1 MASKNVGG
9 FRHSWNEAA
18 RTGWSNFTSG
28 QYENVMATVRAAM
41 AGSPLWEIERYWR
54 GYQ

>member
-1 MASKNVGG
+1 LKELSAQNVGG

-18 RTGWSNFTSG
+18 KTGWSNFNSK
-28 QYENVMATVRAAM
+28 QFATVRAAM